1 MHLIWDKMPQRGKAE
16 REIFP
21 LRVNDSFLQG
31 DTLEEKC
38 VFKDDCRCSCL
49 QLR

>member
-1 MHLIWDKMPQRGKAE
+1 MHLILDKMPQRGIAE

-38 VFKDDCRCSCL
+38 VFKDDCRCNCL

>member
-1 MHLIWDKMPQRGKAE
+1 MHLIWDKMSQRGKAE

-38 VFKDDCRCSCL
+38 VFKDGRRCSCL